1 MWVFTA
7 ERGIRYTRQKILVGS
22 GPLKGFVDNKKTM
35 EYNRPLTQVDP
46 NFSMTRNTLNTAI
59 SCLYCVCVRV
69 QKHVFIVVILIH
81 IQFPYNFPGRSR
93 THKVSSPH
101 FEQHTSVRISPL
113 LMKQPAA
120 DVYLKESDCHDLHEL
135 QHAMFLWWCEPVRD
149 QKMQSSCPPY
159 LPTSN
164 THTQHSNTSSSTLC
178 NSPSPHSAWKDR
190 TAWPPVSHLI
200 PSILPRTVMWT
211 RHTSWLHGGG
221 QKRQTVLKAATA
233 KRKHHRW
240 LINGSL
246 IFKSTFIDYCTV
258 TFTFFSTLTLLT
270 VHRFK
275 QRRWLSHH
283 YLSFIRL

>member
-113 LMKQPAA
+113 LMKQQLMSIWRNLIVTIFTSFSMRCSSDGVNPSGTRRCNPA
-120 DVYLKESDCHDLHEL
+120 VH
-135 QHAMFLWWCEPVRD
+135 PI
-149 QKMQSSCPPY
+149 CP
-159 LPTSN
+159 LPTR
-164 THTQHSNTSSSTLC
+164 THSILTH
-178 NSPSPHSAWKDR
+178 PPPHSV
-190 TAWPPVSHLI
+190 TPPLLI
-200 PSILPRTVMWT
+200 QPEKT
-211 RHTSWLHGGG
+211 G
-221 QKRQTVLKAATA
+221 QPGL
-233 KRKHHRW
+233 
-240 LINGSL
+240 LS
-246 IFKSTFIDYCTV
+246 
-258 TFTFFSTLTLLT
+258 LTLFHL
-270 VHRFK
+270 F
-275 QRRWLSHH
+275 SHVLLCERATPVD
-283 YLSFIRL
+283 YTEVGRNARLCWRQLQPRGNITDDW